1 MKASEKKLA
10 MKKLLTIFLLSSFL
24 MISCKKDFIESAPI
38 SSASVEAVYKTDK
51 DFQDAVL
58 GVYSVLRNQYQ
69 DFWIFGDLR
78 ADDSWHALGNDAF
91 LVSVN
96 TFSMNSSANLMINSW
111 RNYYSVINR
120 ANLILSKIA
129 QADPELVKNKDRHIA
144 EAKFLRAFAY
154 FDLVRIWGDVPLNTA
169 PISIAE
175 GYKKGREKADKIYND
190 LIIPDL
196 LEAEAKLPAK
206 YNGMD
211 VGRVTKGAAKAILA
225 RVYITIK
232 DFAKAETKLQ
242 EVTTMGYALL
252 NNYNDLFDYTKEEHH
267 SEYIFDIEYQDGGL
281 GLGSGYSNKFLPKSA
296 GSAADLFYGIKGG
309 AGEQNTPT
317 VSFFDAFDPND
328 KRRDVTVA
336 KGYYDNNGAF
346 KGFIQ
351 IATFTKKYLAVT
363 PAINDSKANWKV
375 IRYADALLMYAEA
388 LNENGKTQQAIPYLN
403 MIRKRAGLSEYT
415 TLAKEEAREKI
426 YNERRFELG
435 MEGVRWFDLLRT
447 GRALTVMA
455 PFGMKPHMTVFPIP
469 LIEVQ
474 IINDPAVLPQNPGYD

>member
-1 MKASEKKLA
+1 
-10 MKKLLTIFLLSSFL
+10 MKKLLTIVLASSFL
-24 MISCKKDFIESAPI
+24 MISCKKDFIELAPI
-38 SSASVEAVYKTDK
+38 STASVEAVYKTDK

-96 TFSMNSSANLMINSW
+96 TFSMNSNANLMINSW
-111 RNYYSVINR
+111 RNYYSAINR
-120 ANLILSKIA
+120 ANLILQKIA
-129 QADPELVKNKDRHIA
+129 DVDPSVVRNKDRHIA
-144 EAKFLRAFAY
+144 EAKFLRASAY
-154 FDLVRIWGDVPLNTA
+154 FDVVRIWGGVPLNMA
-169 PISIAE
+169 PISVDE
-175 GYKKGREKADKIYND
+175 GYKKGREKVEKIYNE

-196 LEAEAKLPAK
+196 LDAESKLPAK
-206 YNGMD
+206 YTGMD
-211 VGRVTKGAAKAILA
+211 VGRVTKGAAKSILG
-225 RVYITIK
+225 RVYLTIK

-242 EVTTMGYALL
+242 EVTTMGYSLL
-252 NNYNDLFDYTKEEHH
+252 SNYNDLFDYSKEEHH

-281 GLGSGYSNKFLPKSA
+281 GLGSGYSNKFLPKST

-317 VSFFDAFDPND
+317 VAFYDAFDPND

-336 KGYYDNNGAF
+336 KGYVDNGGVF
-346 KGFIQ
+346 RGFIQ

-363 PAINDSKANWKV
+363 PAINDSKVNWKV
-375 IRYADALLMYAEA
+375 IRYADVLLMYAEA

-403 MIRKRAGLSEYT
+403 MIRKRAGLTEYT
-415 TLAKEEAREKI
+415 TLAQDDARQKI
-426 YNERRFELG
+426 YDERRFELG
-435 MEGVRWFDLLRT
+435 MEGVRWFDLVRT

-474 IINDPAVLPQNPGYD
+474 IINDAATLPQNPGYD

>member
-1 MKASEKKLA
+1 
-10 MKKLLTIFLLSSFL
+10 MKKLLNIFIASSFL
-24 MISCKKDFIESAPI
+24 MISCKKEFIELEPI
-38 SSASVEAVYKTDK
+38 STVSVDAVYKTDK
-51 DFQDAVL
+51 DFQDAIV

-96 TFSMNSSANLMINSW
+96 TFSMNSSASLMINSW
-111 RNYYSVINR
+111 RNYYSLINR
-120 ANLILSKIA
+120 ANVILAKIEE
-129 QADPELVKNKDRHIA
+129 ADPALVQNKDRHIA
-144 EAKFLRAFAY
+144 EARFLRALAY
-154 FDLVRIWGDVPLNTA
+154 FDLVRIWGDVPLITS
-169 PISIAE
+169 PISIDE
-175 GYKKGREKADKIYND
+175 GYKSGREKVETIYKD

-196 LEAEAKLPAK
+196 MQAESKLPVK
-206 YNGMD
+206 YTGLD
-211 VGRVTKGAAKAILA
+211 VGRATKGAAMSILA
-225 RVYITIK
+225 RVYMTVK

-242 EVTTMGYALL
+242 EVTGMGYALL

-296 GSAADLFYGIKGG
+296 GSAGDLFYGVKGG

-317 VSFFDAFDPND
+317 VAFFDAFDPND

-336 KGYYDNNGAF
+336 KGYYDNTGVF
-346 KGFIQ
+346 RGFIQ

-363 PAINDSKANWKV
+363 PAINDSKVNWKV
-375 IRYADALLMYAEA
+375 IRYADVLLMYAEA
-388 LNENGKTQQAIPYLN
+388 LNENGKTLQAIPYLN
-403 MIRKRAGLSEYT
+403 MIRKRAGLPDYT
-415 TLAKEEAREKI
+415 VLTKDQAREMI

-435 MEGVRWFDLLRT
+435 MEGVRWFDLVRT

-455 PFGMKPHMTVFPIP
+455 PFGIKPHMTIFPIP

-474 IINDPAVLPQNPGYD
+474 IINDPAVLSQNPGYD